1 MSLILKFPQIMENS
15 YALYEAKKAAA
26 EAVPFLCRQEIRAA
40 GKPLPKAGEENILAL
55 GDNLDFMDHLIKDRS
70 LAGKVQM
77 VYIDP
82 PFFTK
87 ANYGAEIKLNAKAGV
102 KIPAMKQKAYK
113 DTWENGM
120 EDYLT
125 MLAVR
130 FLFIKDL
137 LAADGCLWVHLDHHA
152 VHYVKILLDEIFGE
166 KNFINEVVWN
176 YKSGGVSKRSFA
188 RKHDTLLFYAKG
200 PKYYFKAQQEK
211 SYNRGFKPYRF
222 KGVKEYRDE
231 MGWYTMVNRKDVW
244 SLDMVGRTSSE
255 RTGYVT
261 QKPESLVNRI
271 LESCTRPGDL
281 CADFFCG
288 SGTMAAA
295 AESMGRRWIACD
307 IGRLAA
313 VNTHKRMV
321 NAGASYDFYESKTE
335 AEDTREQGTV
345 QVKASLEA
353 LPLSDKK
360 ALKVELLGYTP
371 ATLENIPVEEKYLP
385 VIRTVLKED
394 STALVDFWS
403 VELRSGAAESAP
415 GGPEAAAPNSA
426 AAAPASRPQ
435 ACFCRDGKG
444 LTLVYETLGEEFFP
458 ITVKAVDIFGNS
470 GITVIDQP
478 E

>member
-1 MSLILKFPQIMENS
+1 MKG
-15 YALYEAKKAAA
+15 EAGN
-26 EAVPFLCRQEIRAA
+26 V
-40 GKPLPKAGEENILAL
+40 LAL
-55 GDNLDFMDHLIKDRS
+55 GDNLDLMDHLIKNRG
-70 LAGKVQM
+70 LAGKVKL

-130 FLFIKDL
+130 FLYIKDL
-137 LAADGCLWVHLDHHA
+137 LAEDGSLWVHLDHHA
-152 VHYVKILLDEIFGE
+152 VHYVKVLLDEIFGE
-166 KNFINEVVWN
+166 KNFVNEVIWT
-176 YKSGGVSKRSFA
+176 YKSGGVSKRTFA

-200 PKYYFKAQQEK
+200 PKYYFNPQKEK

-231 MGWYTMVNRKDVW
+231 VGWYTMVNRKDVW

-261 QKPESLVNRI
+261 QKPESLICRI
-271 LESCTRPGDL
+271 LESCTKPGDL

-295 AESMGRRWIACD
+295 AETMDRRWIACD

-321 NAGASYDFYESKTE
+321 NAGAAFDFWESRAE

-345 QVKASLEA
+345 QVKAVVES

-360 ALKVELLGYTP
+360 SLRVELSAYKP

-385 VIRTVLKED
+385 VIQTVLAED
-394 STALVDFWS
+394 STALIDFWS
-403 VELRSGAAESAP
+403 VELRSQGTEV
-415 GGPEAAAPNSA
+415 
-426 AAAPASRPQ
+426 SRPQ

-444 LTLVYETLGEEFFP
+444 LTLTYEALGEDFFP

-470 GITVIDQP
+470 GITVIEQP